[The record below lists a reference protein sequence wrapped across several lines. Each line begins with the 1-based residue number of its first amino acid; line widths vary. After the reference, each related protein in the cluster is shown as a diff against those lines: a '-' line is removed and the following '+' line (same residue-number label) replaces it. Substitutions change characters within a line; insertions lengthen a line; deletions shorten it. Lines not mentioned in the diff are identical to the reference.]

1 MLEFKVNE
9 YLTLKLEG
17 DKTNIYISGQLFI
30 QCKYLLIHIPYSDI
44 HNYDQVESI
53 DEAIED
59 YNAQEGPHD
68 TKRYIEPE
76 VEFWGHCSN
85 IQTWYEN
92 NYDTRLLHTNLSF
105 PLLKALA
112 DAGDPKAEHA
122 LKEEIINRLS
132 SRHLPVITYLINEN
146 YLKYLTREEIETF
159 AWDILNRDPSL
170 EHIHPSLLQKFVDM
184 GISKARVLLK
194 QEIIEYLS
202 SNNMTE
208 ISYILDNMYYEYL
221 TQEELNQFIKD
232 FLDRKIPL
240 PSIPKLITQGIITQ
254 ISKKHYQYILEQFPH
269 IKKEGK
275 IYFLDI
281 DTIEFW
287 DTDTIQN
294 SISQQWLSNF
304 DDFDGDKFDLIWRTL
319 NALLEYDENN
329 KKYSKKV
336 ILVGEDQRFIECERL
351 LVIIG
356 ETLAAAEILA
366 AFDGFDYEILSDFDE
381 ILDWIEKNRSFLP
394 DTYITT
400 AIEVVSKIYDNDL
413 PTQFFMFSDPEE
425 NEEWLENLHDLISRL
440 K

>member
-17 DKTNIYISGQLFI
+17 DKTYIYVNGTLFI

-44 HNYDQVESI
+44 SNYEDVESI

-68 TKRYIEPE
+68 TRRFLEPE

-112 DAGDPKAEHA
+112 DAGDPKAKHA

-132 SRHLPVITYLINEN
+132 SQHLPVITYLINEN

-159 AWDILNRDPSL
+159 AWDILNRDPSID
-170 EHIHPSLLQKFVDM
+170 HIHPSLLQKFVDL
-184 GISKARVLLK
+184 GISKAREVLK
-194 QEIIEYLS
+194 QEIIDYLS
-202 SNNMTE
+202 SNNLTE
-208 ISYILDNMYYEYL
+208 ISYILDNRFYEYL
-221 TQEELNQFIKD
+221 SQGELNQFIKEI
-232 FLDRKIPL
+232 LEREIPL
-240 PSIPKLITQGIITQ
+240 PVIPMLLIRGIITQ
-254 ISKKHYQYILEQFPH
+254 ISKKHYLYILEHFPH
-269 IKKEGK
+269 IEHDGE

-287 DTDTIQN
+287 DTDTLQN
-294 SISQQWLSNF
+294 SVAQQWLSNF
-304 DDFDGDKFDLIWRTL
+304 EDFEGDNFDLIWRTL
-319 NALLEYDENN
+319 NALIEYDENE

-336 ILVGEDQRFIECERL
+336 ILVGEDQRFIEHERL

-356 ETLAAAEILA
+356 ETLAAAEIVA
-366 AFDGFDYEILSDFDE
+366 AFGGFTNEDLSDE
-381 ILDWIEKNRSFLP
+381 ILDWIDENRSFLP
-394 DTYITT
+394 EKYIRT
-400 AIEVVSKIYDNDL
+400 AKVVVSKIYNNDL
-413 PTQFFMFSDPEE
+413 STPFSMFLDHEE
-425 NEEWLENLHDLISRL
+425 NEEWSESLKDLIFRL
-440 K
+440 